1 MARSRRDRGD
11 GAVFFNAAK
20 GRWVGQLDLGRDATG
35 KRLRPAVFG
44 STRTE
49 ARAKLDALRAQH
61 EAGHDVTERDTRFA
75 DLARQFFDRGLA
87 PELTES
93 TREDYR
99 GIVDRHLLPT
109 LGNKKAVVLRPS
121 DIEDVL
127 QGMAVRGYSARTMSL
142 TLNMA
147 RRILRFGE
155 RRGVVIRNVAAIVEP
170 VHGPVRTRGSIT
182 PNEARALLAAARTH
196 RLAGLFI
203 VSLLLGLRPGEAAGL
218 RWDAVDLAAT
228 PPTLTV
234 ETSLRRTSGKTLSV
248 ANPKTPSSRRTL
260 ALPTGCVS
268 ALRAQKKQQ
277 EADRLAAGARWANP
291 DRLVFTTRVGSP
303 LHPSNVR
310 RALQIVAI
318 KAGLEHMHPHL
329 LRHAAASLM
338 SDAGVRLEDIAD
350 TLGHRSV
357 TITADIYRH
366 PMNATRTGHLA
377 AMTALTNGDDETPG

>member
-1 MARSRRDRGD
+1 
-11 GAVFFNAAK
+11 VYFNTLK
-20 GRWVGQLDLGRDATG
+20 NRWMGQLDLGQDLAGR
-35 KRLRPAVFG
+35 RVRPTVSG
-44 STRTE
+44 RTRTE
-49 ARAKLDALRAQH
+49 VRAKLDALRAQH
-61 EAGHDVTERDTRFA
+61 EAGHDVAERSTTFA
-75 DLARQFFDRGLA
+75 DLARQFFNRGLTA
-87 PELTES
+87 ELSEN
-93 TREDYR
+93 TREEYR
-99 GIVDRHLLPT
+99 GIVDRHLLPA
-109 LGNKKAVVLRPS
+109 LGNRKVVALRPD

-127 QGMAVRGYSARTMSL
+127 QAMAAHGYSARTMSL
-142 TLNMA
+142 TVNMA

-182 PNEARALLAAARTH
+182 PDEARALLAAARSH

-218 RWDAVDLAAT
+218 QWDAVDLDST

-234 ETSLRRTSGKTLSV
+234 ETSLRRTAGKTLSLTK
-248 ANPKTPSSRRTL
+248 PKTASSWRTL
-260 ALPTGCVS
+260 ALPPDCVT
-268 ALRAQKKQQ
+268 ALEDQKRFQ
-277 EADRLAAGARWANP
+277 EQEQLAAGEKWSNP
-291 DRLVFTTRVGSP
+291 DRLVFTTNVGSP

-310 RALQIVAI
+310 RALQIVAT
-318 KAGLEHMHPHL
+318 KAGLGHMHPHL

-366 PMNATRTGHLA
+366 PINATRTGHLD
-377 AMTALTNGDDETPG
+377 AMTALTGGEDHKMSTTNDVDGLEP